1 MRHGLTR
8 GIIRDQS
15 SYKLARHII
24 DGFLLAELAVM
35 VIAVV
40 WVCIE
45 QSHQPE
51 PSVWYIAAVCC
62 GAVVVTASA
71 ILQRELLHGVFD
83 IADCALLNRSQQST
97 SENPFRA

>member
-1 MRHGLTR
+1 MRPGLAR
-8 GIIRDQS
+8 EIIREES

-24 DGFLLAELAVM
+24 DGFLMAEIVC
-35 VIAVV
+35 VVSAVV
-40 WVCIE
+40 WICVE

-51 PSVWYIAAVCC
+51 PSNWYIAAVCC
-62 GAVVVTASA
+62 GAVIVSASA
-71 ILQRELLHGVFD
+71 ILSRELLHGVFD